1 MAATTFSALINGIV
15 KQLWAGSDGSGNLS
29 PGHTL
34 FDVSGAAFGV
44 TGNELSVKGGIA
56 ISDGVTAATKA
67 TVTQFHNTD
76 DQALSGSAQG
86 LLTGGVAQLL
96 NASSGVDR
104 QRETGSDN
112 VTATGI
118 ATGTQQLKARISTTT
133 ASGAT
138 INTTTVTLT
147 NTKFT
152 SRGVAVW
159 IGVGSILTIEPGT
172 TNQEQV
178 RVSAVDHGTKIVTI
192 TGLGTGRG
200 FLFGHSSGVAV
211 TSGAYNEAV
220 DATIPDGSSPAG
232 VNAGAAYLFNSTSNA
247 GSGGVEFAR
256 SFAGELMG
264 ATGVGTSVAVEYRDS
279 SGGPLL
285 AAGTPSGLRLMPAQG
300 VTGITRATAVI
311 TSTITGDT
319 SIVFGSSAAAA
330 SLSAGHAIQLT
341 GGSGPETVFTATS
354 WVPGSSATV
363 PIQSPV
369 VNSAQTTASWSTF
382 GAAGPGLLGFLPHGV
397 AVSEEAVYDPVSGL
411 FYLERAGTADGV
423 NAQNVV
429 MEGPALWNGSTMD
442 RARAVTG
449 DNLPQTGVPTSV
461 GLLWNGTAYDRPR
474 GASADALAATGIPAA
489 ATALWNGATY
499 DRRRSVTGDALAAT
513 GIPGAVGLLWNG
525 TNYDRP
531 REATADALAVT
542 GIAAKAPVLWNGA
555 SFDRQTGNLDT
566 AALVTLSAASA
577 GGNSSDQTNM
587 NGRGVQVGINITAI
601 SGTSPTLTVT
611 VQGKDAA
618 SGAYYTILASASLNA
633 TGFTLLTVYPGAAT
647 TANVS
652 TPIPLPRTWRI
663 LYAITGTG
671 PSVTAT
677 VGASVIV

>member
-34 FDVSGAAFGV
+34 FDVSGSAFGV
-44 TGNELSVKGGIA
+44 TGNELSVKGGISIA
-56 ISDGVTAATKA
+56 DGASPSTKA

-96 NASSGVDR
+96 NASVGVDR

-112 VTATGI
+112 VTASGI

-232 VNAGAAYLFNSTSNA
+232 VNAGAAYLFNVTSNA

-264 ATGVGTSVAVEYRDS
+264 ATGVGTGVAVEYRDS

-300 VTGITRATAVI
+300 VTGITRATAAI
-311 TSTITGDT
+311 TSTTTGDT

-341 GGSGPETVFTATS
+341 GGSGAETVFTATS

-369 VNSAQTTASWSTF
+369 VNSSQTTASWSTF
-382 GAAGPGLLGFLPHGV
+382 GAGGPGLTGFLPHGIAV
-397 AVSEEAVYDPVSGL
+397 AEEAVYDPVSGL
-411 FYLERAGTADGV
+411 FYLERASTADGV
-423 NAQNVV
+423 SAQNVV
-429 MEGPALWNGSTMD
+429 LEAPALWNGIHDGSGPGGHRGQPSSD
-442 RARAVTG
+442 RSPDLGGAAVEWH
-449 DNLPQTGVPTSV
+449 DL
-461 GLLWNGTAYDRPR
+461 R
-474 GASADALAATGIPAA
+474 
-489 ATALWNGATY
+489 
-499 DRRRSVTGDALAAT
+499 
-513 GIPGAVGLLWNG
+513 
-525 TNYDRP
+525 
-531 REATADALAVT
+531 
-542 GIAAKAPVLWNGA
+542 
-555 SFDRQTGNLDT
+555 
-566 AALVTLSAASA
+566 SAARGDCGRSGCHGPA
-577 GGNSSDQTNM
+577 G
-587 NGRGVQVGINITAI
+587 
-601 SGTSPTLTVT
+601 
-611 VQGKDAA
+611 
-618 SGAYYTILASASLNA
+618 
-633 TGFTLLTVYPGAAT
+633 
-647 TANVS
+647 
-652 TPIPLPRTWRI
+652 
-663 LYAITGTG
+663 
-671 PSVTAT
+671 
-677 VGASVIV
+677 